1 MTAEEKDQEW
11 RNQLACYG
19 YDVTGTV
26 DEVVRKMAQEWQKI
40 DWRWREQIER
50 HLPQLGFMSFAGPE
64 CTIRWL
70 MERVEIKPEYKE
82 LADQLIAIEA
92 SELSDEDKSEAR
104 LKATFPNLG
113 PRIK

>member
-19 YDVTGTV
+19 YDVTGSV
-26 DEVVRKMAQEWQKI
+26 EEVVRKIAQTYQAI
-40 DWRWREQIER
+40 DWRWREEIEK
-50 HLPQLGFMSFAGPE
+50 HLPQLGFMSFAGPTS
-64 CTIRWL
+64 TIKWL

-82 LADQLIAIEA
+82 LADKLLTIQN
-92 SELSDEDKSEAR
+92 SDMSDDDKSEAKLR
-104 LKATFPNLG
+104 ATFPNLG

>member
-26 DEVVRKMAQEWQKI
+26 EEVVRKMAQEWQKI
-40 DWRWREQIER
+40 DWRWREQIEKYI
-50 HLPQLGFMSFAGPE
+50 PQLGVQSFVGPE
-64 CTIRWL
+64 STIKWL
-70 MERVEIKPEYKE
+70 MRAVDIKPEYKE
-82 LADQLIAIEA
+82 LADRLLAIAA
-92 SELSDEDKSEAR
+92 SELSDDDKSEAR
-104 LKATFPNLG
+104 LRSIFPNLG